1 MSLCGFFI
9 PMNKLFWIKVIA
21 VNGLLSFLLGAFT
34 AHILEGVLTAQ
45 RIETFNTAV
54 DYQIYHTLAL
64 LGLICIDDKLLAM
77 RWKKYAAVFF
87 LLGIILFCGSLYLLI
102 ATNISKLAM
111 LTPLGGLSFMIGW
124 IMLLFAAIR
133 EN

>member
-1 MSLCGFFI
+1 
-9 PMNKLFWIKVIA
+9 MNKLFWIKVIA
-21 VNGLLSFLLGAFT
+21 VNGLLSVVLGAFT